1 MALDFSNLPPE
12 KPDPEPPSRFVWTV
26 VFFVLT
32 LIGVFAAFLLWPA
45 GEPTNT
51 PWFWTAI
58 TVFPVGF
65 GAFVVNR
72 RYSVY
77 EGRRLDVKE
86 WNKASKEYIEREFD
100 RESIPVLVL
109 GSSIHVTGVD
119 GAADFAKIADGS
131 LTLGAQT
138 SVHEESE
145 SVSARWLDLLEA
157 RLAANDAERHA
168 IVLEWLFDQIL
179 TDLATPLAA
188 LPVELGLRVRLELS
202 GYIGE
207 IDALRL
213 WKDRWQAHKRSA
225 VQLSLAEGTS
235 ELMAVDTWLDEQNG
249 LLSTHAVLLV
259 SIALSTMLDANPPH
273 GSTEAGVALLL
284 ASAAIAERH
293 KLNPAAAIH
302 RPVRSDQADLDHAL
316 TTSLRWGNAG
326 VRQVGSAWMT
336 GFDGESV
343 GPLHASLIHIGEK
356 APREDA
362 LPEFDLD
369 RSAGNAGPSA
379 AWLAV
384 ACAAQAAA
392 TTARPQLV
400 AQRLAD
406 HTVLSV
412 VAASDETSIRK
423 HLPHEPEI
431 QT

>member
-32 LIGVFAAFLLWPA
+32 LIGVFAVFLLWPA

-51 PWFWTAI
+51 PWFWTAT

-65 GAFVVNR
+65 AAFVVNR

-86 WNKASKEYIEREFD
+86 WNKASNQHIEEEFD

-119 GAADFAKIADGS
+119 GTADFAKIADGT

-138 SVHEESE
+138 SDHDDREA
-145 SVSARWLDLLEA
+145 VSARWLDMLEA

-168 IVLEWLFDQIL
+168 LVLEWLFDQIL
-179 TDLATPLAA
+179 AELLTPLAA
-188 LPVELGLRVRLELS
+188 LPVELGLRVRLEIS
-202 GYIGE
+202 GYAGAV
-207 IDALRL
+207 DALKL
-213 WKDRWQAHKRSA
+213 WKDRWQVHKLSA
-225 VQLSLAEGTS
+225 VQTSLAEGPS
-235 ELMAVDTWLDEQNG
+235 ELMAVDSWLDEQNG
-249 LLSTHAVLLV
+249 LLGKHAILLV
-259 SIALSTMLDANPPH
+259 STALSTMLDADPPH
-273 GSTEAGVALLL
+273 GSAEAGVAILL
-284 ASAAIAERH
+284 ASAALAERH
-293 KLNPAAAIH
+293 GLNSAAAIH
-302 RPVRSDQADLDHAL
+302 RPVQSGQADLDHAL

-326 VRQVGSAWMT
+326 VRQLGSAWMT

-343 GPLHASLIHIGEK
+343 GPLHTSLTHVGEK
-356 APREDA
+356 APREDT

-369 RSAGNAGPSA
+369 RSVGNAGTSA

-384 ACAAQAAA
+384 ACAAQAAGA
-392 TTARPQLV
+392 TARPQLV

-412 VAASDETSIRK
+412 VAASNKDFNKNTSSA
-423 HLPHEPEI
+423 
-431 QT
+431 